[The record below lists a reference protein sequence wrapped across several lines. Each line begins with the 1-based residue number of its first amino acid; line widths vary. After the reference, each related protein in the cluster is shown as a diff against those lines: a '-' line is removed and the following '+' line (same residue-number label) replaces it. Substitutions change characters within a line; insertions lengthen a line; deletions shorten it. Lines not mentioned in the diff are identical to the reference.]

1 MTEWKECKL
10 KELADFN
17 PDSLT
22 IKNSSKFINYL
33 DTGNITKG
41 KIDTIHYFNLLTDK
55 VPSRAKRIVKKNDIV
70 YSTVRPNQE
79 HYGIIKNP
87 VDNMV
92 VSTGFAVL
100 RTKEDKFY
108 SDFLYYF
115 LTLPEN
121 IEYLSNVAEDSTTA
135 YPAITPDVIMDMDIF
150 LPPLP
155 EQKAIAEVLSSLD
168 DKIDLLTRQNK
179 TLEDLAQ
186 TYFRKW
192 FVEDASEDW
201 DVVPISSKYNILLG
215 GTPSRK
221 IESYWK
227 NGTVGWI
234 NSGKVNDFRILEAS
248 EFITEEALQKSA
260 AKLLPAGTTVIAI
273 TGATLGQ
280 ISIIEY
286 SFAANQSVIGLV
298 PKAELS
304 NNFIYLWLKENLDA
318 LVSRQTGGAQQH
330 INSDDVKSFEVV
342 VPNSKMVNLFSIVID
357 PMMEKISR
365 NCFQILI
372 LQKLRDTLLPKLISG
387 EVRVKQ

>member
-1 MTEWKECKL
+1 MTEWREQTL
-10 KELADFN
+10 SEFMHFN
-17 PDSLT
+17 PRTPLLKGSIAKKVAMEHLASFNRKIQGYEED
-22 IKNSSKFINYL
+22 IFKGGAKFKNGDTLVARITPCLENGKTAYVDFLVDKEVAFGSTEFIVLRAKEGISDSKFIFYL
-33 DTGNITKG
+33 AISDEFRDTAIQLMSGSSGRQRVETEALKQ
-41 KIDTIHYFNLLTDK
+41 K
-55 VPSRAKRIVKKNDIV
+55 VFS
-70 YSTVRPNQE
+70 
-79 HYGIIKNP
+79 
-87 VDNMV
+87 
-92 VSTGFAVL
+92 
-100 RTKEDKFY
+100 
-108 SDFLYYF
+108 
-115 LTLPEN
+115 
-121 IEYLSNVAEDSTTA
+121 
-135 YPAITPDVIMDMDIF
+135 

>member
-1 MTEWKECKL
+1 MTEWREFK
-10 KELADFN
+10 
-17 PDSLT
+17 
-22 IKNSSKFINYL
+22 IKDIGTVITGTTPSSKIPEYFGTDIPFVTPTDFKYYFKYCDRTDRFLSKIGADKYKNRLLPPQSVLVTCIGSDMGKVAISKEVVITNQQINSIIVSSEFSSDFVYYSL
-33 DTGNITKG
+33 IAIYDTLRTYGQSGTAVPIVNKTDFENIT
-41 KIDTIHYFNLLTDK
+41 LL
-55 VPSRAKRIVKKNDIV
+55 I
-70 YSTVRPNQE
+70 
-79 HYGIIKNP
+79 
-87 VDNMV
+87 
-92 VSTGFAVL
+92 
-100 RTKEDKFY
+100 
-108 SDFLYYF
+108 
-115 LTLPEN
+115 
-121 IEYLSNVAEDSTTA
+121 
-135 YPAITPDVIMDMDIF
+135 
-150 LPPLP
+150 PPLP

>member
-1 MTEWKECKL
+1 
-10 KELADFN
+10 
-17 PDSLT
+17 
-22 IKNSSKFINYL
+22 
-33 DTGNITKG
+33 
-41 KIDTIHYFNLLTDK
+41 
-55 VPSRAKRIVKKNDIV
+55 
-70 YSTVRPNQE
+70 
-79 HYGIIKNP
+79 
-87 VDNMV
+87 
-92 VSTGFAVL
+92 
-100 RTKEDKFY
+100 
-108 SDFLYYF
+108 
-115 LTLPEN
+115 
-121 IEYLSNVAEDSTTA
+121 
-135 YPAITPDVIMDMDIF
+135 
-150 LPPLP
+150 
-155 EQKAIAEVLSSLD
+155 
-168 DKIDLLTRQNK
+168 
-179 TLEDLAQ
+179 
-186 TYFRKW
+186 
-192 FVEDASEDW
+192 
-201 DVVPISSKYNILLG
+201 LG

-365 NCFQILI
+365 NCFQIL